1 MEGLEIVVKGDAPA
15 IVAGLTI
22 LEERLESLVL
32 QVVAHEARLR
42 QADDPARRLDP
53 RDGVQALAHP
63 ERAIWTM
70 ANRVH
75 ELVGISHAEPGH
87 QDLSLVCLPVA
98 IGVGE
103 LDQTIEIT
111 NEDRRVAD
119 VVSQWFDTLDH
130 RQAFS
135 ETDSLVGLAVAIGVL
150 EAEDIVAR
158 LHARHGLGIGRRT
171 ADIKAALGVP

>member
-70 ANRVH
+70 ADRVD
-75 ELVGISHAEPGH
+75 ELVGI
-87 QDLSLVCLPVA
+87 
-98 IGVGE
+98 
-103 LDQTIEIT
+103 
-111 NEDRRVAD
+111 AD
-119 VVSQWFDTLDH
+119 
-130 RQAFS
+130 A
-135 ETDSLVGLAVAIGVL
+135 
-150 EAEDIVAR
+150 
-158 LHARHGLGIGRRT
+158 
-171 ADIKAALGVP
+171 KA